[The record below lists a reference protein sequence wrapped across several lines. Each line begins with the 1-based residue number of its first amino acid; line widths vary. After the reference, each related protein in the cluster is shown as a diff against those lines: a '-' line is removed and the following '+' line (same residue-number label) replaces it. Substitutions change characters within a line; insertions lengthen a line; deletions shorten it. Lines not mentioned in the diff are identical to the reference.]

1 MSLSPSHKL
10 PVGAGLPRKNN
21 EGAHALGRSAARN
34 ARAAGVAEGVI
45 MKMSGWK
52 TRSVFDRYAIVAED
66 DMDDATRRI
75 QRRRAQFGHNSQD
88 DDAQG
93 KKENEG

>member
-1 MSLSPSHKL
+1 
-10 PVGAGLPRKNN
+10 
-21 EGAHALGRSAARN
+21 
-34 ARAAGVAEGVI
+34 